1 MYAERQLHMLVGCF
15 FDIGHCITLNPPF
28 LLPLGQSSL
37 IKKKKICYN
46 IEICLIALTQ
56 PSQKE
61 PRSSNSFHCTYVKV
75 SPKSE
80 LTYSNPIW
88 T

>member
-15 FDIGHCITLNPPF
+15 FDIGHCITLNPP
-28 LLPLGQSSL
+28 LPPPLRPKLTYQ
-37 IKKKKICYN
+37 KNKNCYN